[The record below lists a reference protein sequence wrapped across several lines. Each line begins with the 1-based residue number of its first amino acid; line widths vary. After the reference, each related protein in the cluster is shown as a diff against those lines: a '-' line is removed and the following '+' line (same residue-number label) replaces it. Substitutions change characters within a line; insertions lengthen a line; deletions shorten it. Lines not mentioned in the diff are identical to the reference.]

1 MLLLLAGGGFC
12 HAQDVVLL
20 ENHQRI
26 HVYNCRV
33 NSGRIVYSDPSITDT
48 IIDTRVDIHGY
59 GQPIQV
65 SITCFYQTADDSAEH
80 RISIS
85 QSTYP
90 SLLVNQEIPDYGTIF
105 NATTNGGDATI
116 QINCRSDSVQSI
128 SIDISWSTASTTP
141 MCNTNSA
148 SFHIGRLTHNSATVV
163 WNSGGQ
169 SSEIVLNGNH
179 FYGWSDSIHIT
190 GLEPNTIYTVDA
202 CAQSD
207 SDKPCCHTSLTFI
220 TNPEPI
226 IGCPDLTD
234 LQAYYVR
241 GTYGGAGNPYANI
254 GIIDTEVK
262 RTVYQCCDA
271 ALNDGMVS
279 FIYGKTRIGKSE
291 SLKAYARE
299 HNHGKT
305 IYIEM
310 GSGWTR
316 PRLVRELALHFGN
329 GVKAK
334 RSWMLEDAIFGSLTR
349 YNLLIIDEFHLAL
362 ETSTDASA
370 KAMMEFVREVYD
382 RTGCGLVM
390 SATKVGLAGLE
401 GGKNQLLFDQLRR
414 RGVVKVVLPDVP
426 PVRDI
431 NTIARSFDLPLPAG
445 EVLAGIKQLVK
456 TRGLGVFIKYLQK
469 SYAVCRK
476 AKTELSWDA
485 YRKVVNGYLAL
496 GAMKSEY

>member
-1 MLLLLAGGGFC
+1 MKDTELAPA
-12 HAQDVVLL
+12 AQQDASPGEKHSAVIIRGVQMPAHQVRAAIKQAVEMGKLSEEDGEEIFWLYSYAQEYHLREADLAEKIGVDKTTLYRVFRGSYGAASWANVVKSIKDFKTVEL
-20 ENHQRI
+20 E
-26 HVYNCRV
+26 
-33 NSGRIVYSDPSITDT
+33 
-48 IIDTRVDIHGY
+48 
-59 GQPIQV
+59 
-65 SITCFYQTADDSAEH
+65 E
-80 RISIS
+80 
-85 QSTYP
+85 
-90 SLLVNQEIPDYGTIF
+90 
-105 NATTNGGDATI
+105 
-116 QINCRSDSVQSI
+116 
-128 SIDISWSTASTTP
+128 
-141 MCNTNSA
+141 M
-148 SFHIGRLTHNSATVV
+148 
-163 WNSGGQ
+163 
-169 SSEIVLNGNH
+169 
-179 FYGWSDSIHIT
+179 
-190 GLEPNTIYTVDA
+190 
-202 CAQSD
+202 
-207 SDKPCCHTSLTFI
+207 KKK
-220 TNPEPI
+220 
-226 IGCPDLTD
+226 
-234 LQAYYVR
+234 
-241 GTYGGAGNPYANI
+241 NI

-262 RTVYQCCDA
+262 KTVFSACQA
-271 ALNDGMVS
+271 ALNDGMPA
-279 FIYGKTRIGKSE
+279 FIYGASQIGKTTALME
-291 SLKAYARE
+291 FERLN
-299 HNHGKT
+299 NHGRT
-305 IYIEM
+305 VYLRM

-316 PRLVRELALHFGN
+316 PRLVRELALKFGN
-329 GVKAK
+329 GVKATK
-334 RSWMLEDAIFGSLTR
+334 CWALEDAIFGSLTR

-390 SATKVGLAGLE
+390 SSTKVGLAGLE